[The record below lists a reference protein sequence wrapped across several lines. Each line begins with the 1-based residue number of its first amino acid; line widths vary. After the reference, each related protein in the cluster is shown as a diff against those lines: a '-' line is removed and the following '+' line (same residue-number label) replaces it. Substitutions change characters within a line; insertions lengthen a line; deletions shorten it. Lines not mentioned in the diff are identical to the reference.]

1 MVLAALTRVPKIAK
15 GIASLGEIGSRLEN
29 LPVLKKIFKTDPKH
43 GEFVLRTSV
52 DRLTNTPLRGKGT
65 VLRGINRELE
75 ATDIINT
82 ADYESATKDL
92 DIATKIQNKITPV
105 MENMTPQ
112 QARTSSAQ
120 LIKRAE
126 WAVKPK
132 PYEKFKEQRHKIHM
146 KKIGEAQETPI
157 TKESLK
163 FITKEFATPQDP
175 VNPSEA
181 FKKFRSENKSQLF
194 GKYRDKILADK
205 RIPLKTKNNFK
216 NFMAKRLIGQE
227 GKGFS
232 KELKESNLQDIK
244 RVLARD
250 NFNKIKG
257 DSPAHTQELRTKNFI
272 KAILETRGDPKDK
285 RFHDV
290 IQVIEDYNKRF
301 GTNILPLSK
310 VREAWDI
317 ERGFHKGGES
327 ALIDKTLRKNYE
339 NLDRND
345 LFLMK
350 HHLRGVKDKLGR
362 DRWME
367 YVKRVEKTP
376 GTLLATL
383 TRRYPDFSKKW
394 DTRTQVS
401 QKYSKGIKYL
411 RNDLGRILGIDPKVM
426 DVENV
431 LPLGYGVHASHM
443 PYKGKGVRSTADPK
457 TWNLSLGFSNL
468 YKERNKIDKRL
479 YNAIVSGDPEQYYI
493 TYNKRNTKRSGLFYK
508 KDPERKKWS
517 FETDLNNLRKLREV
531 IKVEGETLGRQMNW
545 PALQRWMKKIG
556 LAKARKEKNLEMIE
570 YFESEGF
577 NTPITYEGISYNKGG
592 LINSD
597 LSDTIPPTRGPM
609 PEGLPLLDPQ
619 ESINRQK
626 FAIGGFARLFGALS
640 KAPKAVARVGD
651 MVKSVGKAEKA
662 TDIAVGQA
670 VEDKPAMFLS
680 TVNAIE
686 DMPEVNMGAQQWLG
700 TIKNKPGVSAT
711 ELDEFG
717 LEALL
722 TNIAKADPKR
732 KLSKT
737 ELLETYN
744 REMPKIDMDI
754 AMAEPVSRGAN
765 DITKM
770 LTAVR
775 ESRGHRP
782 ELENLKVLS
791 NDPRLLTAL
800 HQPPQDA
807 TGMKIRENIINT
819 MRGTNKAVG
828 TGEDADMVPLL
839 KEGYGGQ
846 QVELHKGQHFKEMW
860 ESAFPRIYH
869 GTNDIVKRDHM
880 NVLKNLVP
888 AEDVTRLAV
897 AKNIPEEEA
906 FKQLYQALNIFDRQ
920 VMTGDVPIP
929 FWTKKMLYR
938 LGDMSEGRG
947 FFFKSKRTPAHEGTQ
962 FIPGGSGY
970 GELKFYFNFDTGAV
984 RAQEGTY
991 KAGHF
996 SGEVFKGNAGNSP
1009 FGWGRFSERIDESGR
1024 KILLMEEI
1032 QSDLH
1037 QQVAQKGYKYAPRLD
1052 KGDVL
1057 AEMGDF
1063 AAQLAKKEQT
1073 LESTRLRKDNILQLS
1088 RVERESPEN
1097 VAELKNIETAL
1108 KKLVKD
1114 IKKLEKKVQK
1124 QEELTGK
1131 SGKVHPDAPFKKSE
1145 NYAKVILQGLM
1156 KMASDKGYD
1165 GIGLS
1170 TGKMKK
1176 AHGNIPKG
1184 GDKWYD
1190 EIGVSAMK
1198 RIAKK
1203 SGFKFKD
1210 TTIVDGNGYT
1220 WEKIPLIEMRDINTG
1235 QRIPG
1240 ESTIPV
1246 YKKGGIVNKKMVKK

>member
-1 MVLAALTRVPKIAK
+1 MALA
-15 GIASLGEIGSRLEN
+15 GIASLGKIGQFVKTSRPLGNVTLKSLLSQQDPNTIKPLTSPEISKILLKQTGHEFSPDHIAKYRRELDILSPKQEIKKLKEPLYNFFETIPGIEKVSSAEIAKMPGFKIFRDKGIQEGFFKDHLNQFLSSKGLKADISAIQKKQYATGQKLQGNIDKNQDAATALEKYLTENDHRYISNEELVNVFPKYKNIFTTSGGKGIIDHGPLKNWRKKNDLSSELGRRTTQTKGEYNPLLTKGKKPINPELQKKLDFRAGPDSTPIKHLEGLTVKTSKIIDEAADIKLDGRRTKLVQAHGLGFGRLINPVDHKIIRSKMSMIPDEFLDELQQPKYFLTLNLNNKQRAVEN
-29 LPVLKKIFKTDPKH
+29 RLISSLLKKYNLLGYDFKVNKQIQTGNGWSGEKIPLGDNSKVVLKSLDTEIKKSID
-43 GEFVLRTSV
+43 E
-52 DRLTNTPLRGKGT
+52 LTKLDAQT
-65 VLRGINRELE
+65 VFYN
-75 ATDIINT
+75 
-82 ADYESATKDL
+82 
-92 DIATKIQNKITPV
+92 PV
-105 MENMTPQ
+105 T
-112 QARTSSAQ
+112 
-120 LIKRAE
+120 
-126 WAVKPK
+126 
-132 PYEKFKEQRHKIHM
+132 EKLVTYGQSI
-146 KKIGEAQETPI
+146 
-157 TKESLK
+157 
-163 FITKEFATPQDP
+163 
-175 VNPSEA
+175 
-181 FKKFRSENKSQLF
+181 
-194 GKYRDKILADK
+194 DKIPGL
-205 RIPLKTKNNFK
+205 PN
-216 NFMAKRLIGQE
+216 LITQ
-227 GKGFS
+227 
-232 KELKESNLQDIK
+232 IK
-244 RVLARD
+244 Q
-250 NFNKIKG
+250 G
-257 DSPAHTQELRTKNFI
+257 
-272 KAILETRGDPKDK
+272 
-285 RFHDV
+285 
-290 IQVIEDYNKRF
+290 
-301 GTNILPLSK
+301 
-310 VREAWDI
+310 
-317 ERGFHKGGES
+317 
-327 ALIDKTLRKNYE
+327 
-339 NLDRND
+339 
-345 LFLMK
+345 
-350 HHLRGVKDKLGR
+350 
-362 DRWME
+362 
-367 YVKRVEKTP
+367 
-376 GTLLATL
+376 
-383 TRRYPDFSKKW
+383 
-394 DTRTQVS
+394 
-401 QKYSKGIKYL
+401 
-411 RNDLGRILGIDPKVM
+411 
-426 DVENV
+426 
-431 LPLGYGVHASHM
+431 
-443 PYKGKGVRSTADPK
+443 
-457 TWNLSLGFSNL
+457 
-468 YKERNKIDKRL
+468 
-479 YNAIVSGDPEQYYI
+479 
-493 TYNKRNTKRSGLFYK
+493 TKR
-508 KDPERKKWS
+508 KD
-517 FETDLNNLRKLREV
+517 
-531 IKVEGETLGRQMNW
+531 
-545 PALQRWMKKIG
+545 
-556 LAKARKEKNLEMIE
+556 
-570 YFESEGF
+570 
-577 NTPITYEGISYNKGG
+577 GG

-597 LSDTIPPTRGPM
+597 LTDTIPPNRGPM
-609 PEGLPLLDPQ
+609 PDGIPLLDPE
-619 ESINRQK
+619 ESIQRQK
-626 FAIGGFARLFGALS
+626 FGVGGFASLFGKLS
-640 KAPKAVARVGD
+640 KVPKAVARVGD
-651 MVKSVGKAEKA
+651 IKKPTLTKPSTAGEV
-662 TDIAVGQA
+662 AVSQA

-737 ELLETYN
+737 ELLETYH

-846 QVELHKGQHFKEMW
+846 QVELHKGAHFKEMW

-869 GTNDIVKRDHM
+869 GTNDIVKRDHF

-888 AEDVTRLAV
+888 AEDVTQLAA

-906 FKQLYQALNIFDRQ
+906 FNRLYQALNIFDRQ
-920 VMTGDVPIP
+920 IMTGDVPIP

-996 SGEVFKGNAGNSP
+996 SGEVFKGNTGNSP